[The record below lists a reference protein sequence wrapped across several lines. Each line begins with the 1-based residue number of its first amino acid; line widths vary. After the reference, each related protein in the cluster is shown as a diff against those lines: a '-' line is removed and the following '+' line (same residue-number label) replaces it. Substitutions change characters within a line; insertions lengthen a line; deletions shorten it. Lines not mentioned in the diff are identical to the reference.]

1 MVYTAYI
8 VRTRITTSVVEHTVL
23 DVALFTNKTKMNK
36 WIHSHNGRELGVYI
50 YTDSNDKLY
59 EYHRMNDRK
68 FSKYGIPYYEFKTHR
83 PTTSK
88 R

>member
-8 VRTRITTSVVEHTVL
+8 VRTRITTLAVEHTVL
-23 DVALFTNKTKMNK
+23 DVAVFTNKTKMNE
-36 WIHSHNGRELGVYI
+36 WIRSHNGRDLGVYI
-50 YTDSNDKLY
+50 YTDSNNKLY
-59 EYHRMNDRK
+59 EYHRMDDHRFAK
-68 FSKYGIPYYEFKTHR
+68 FGNPYYEFKTHR